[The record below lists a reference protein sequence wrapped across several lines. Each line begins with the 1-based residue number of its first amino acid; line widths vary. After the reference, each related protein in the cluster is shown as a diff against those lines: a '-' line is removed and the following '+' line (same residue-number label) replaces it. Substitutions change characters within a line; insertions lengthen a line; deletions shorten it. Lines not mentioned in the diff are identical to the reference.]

1 MNTLELSPFERGS
14 IPNCSRP
21 LSICIPCFHTFSSIN
36 RSSIE
41 TRSSRANR
49 DPPSLIKIFLRMG
62 EEWSRINEET
72 LAFEVASITLPF
84 IRKCLAIM
92 KHSRETV
99 FLEISRYDNIKVT
112 RVNDIS
118 DTLEKT
124 VNICVDPV
132 RSMQMLFMEIAT
144 FEIARY
150 MEIVE
155 YIYIWN

>member
-72 LAFEVASITLPF
+72 LAFEVASITLPYPQMPSDNEAF
-84 IRKCLAIM
+84 
-92 KHSRETV
+92 SRNRV
-99 FLEISRYDNIKVT
+99 PRNFKV
-112 RVNDIS
+112 R
-118 DTLEKT
+118 
-124 VNICVDPV
+124 
-132 RSMQMLFMEIAT
+132 
-144 FEIARY
+144 
-150 MEIVE
+150 
-155 YIYIWN
+155 